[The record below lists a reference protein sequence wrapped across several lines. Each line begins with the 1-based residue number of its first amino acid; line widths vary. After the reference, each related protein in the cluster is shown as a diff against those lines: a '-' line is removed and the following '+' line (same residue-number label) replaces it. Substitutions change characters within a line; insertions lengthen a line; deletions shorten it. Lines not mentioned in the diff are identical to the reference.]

1 MRHSNRFFFHA
12 LLFLAAFLLL
22 TQLTAHDDIHKTE
35 ADNRSTRL
43 DPRIEE
49 AVENLT
55 FYSAYNNQTLTEEEL
70 HDIKTGFYLPVR
82 YGDVNITWDVSS
94 PYVGNAGLRTIELRN
109 ENGTYEIE
117 VVTINIISTPPVWK
131 GNETFVL
138 SGTFTYDDDI
148 HVYAYTGAVAPE
160 MGDGFLEG
168 AAFTF
173 IRYIS
178 LFLDGAL
185 TTLLLALSGTVLGFF
200 LGMVLVFLRLA
211 DVNVSDSSFI
221 VLMKHSGAS
230 LSKGYI
236 TVFRGTPMIVQ
247 ASFFWYGL
255 GLFGDALLCGLFV
268 VSLNTGAY
276 IAEILRGG
284 VNAVDPGQKEAAR
297 SLGMSHTQTM
307 IHVILPQG
315 IKNALPAIGNEFIIN
330 IKDTAVLSIIG
341 IYELFNQTRR
351 IAGLHYRQLEAYF
364 VVALIYLVLT
374 YSMSRFLR
382 YVEKKNGLNAK
393 ELTSSN

>member
-1 MRHSNRFFFHA
+1 MRHNNRFVFRV
-12 LLFLAAFLLL
+12 LLFSVAFLFL
-22 TQLTAHDDIHKTE
+22 TQLTTQKNIHATQHLVE
-35 ADNRSTRL
+35 DTSLNPL
-43 DPRIEE
+43 IEE
-49 AVENLT
+49 AVKNLT

-82 YGDVNITWDVSS
+82 YGDVNITWDLSS
-94 PYVGNAGLRTIELRN
+94 PYVEEAGLRTIELRN
-109 ENGTYEIE
+109 ENGTYGIE
-117 VVTINIISTPPVWK
+117 VVSIQIIAAPPVWK

-138 SGTFTYDDDI
+138 SATFTHDGDN
-148 HVYAYTGAVAPE
+148 HVHAYTGAVAPA
-160 MGDGFLEG
+160 MGNGFLEG
-168 AAFTF
+168 AAYIF

-185 TTLLLALSGTVLGFF
+185 TTLMLALSGTVSGFF

-211 DVNVSDSSFI
+211 DVNASDSPFF
-221 VLMKHSGAS
+221 VLMKRSGVS

-236 TVFRGTPMIVQ
+236 TLFRGTPMIVQ

-268 VSLNTGAY
+268 VSLNTAAY

-284 VNAVDPGQKEAAR
+284 INAVDPGQKEAAR
-297 SLGMSHTQTM
+297 SLGMSHLQTM
-307 IHVILPQG
+307 VHVVLPQG
-315 IKNALPAIGNEFIIN
+315 IRNALPAIGNEFIIN

-351 IAGLHYRQLEAYF
+351 IAGMHYRQLEAYF

-374 YSMSRFLR
+374 YSISRFLGYLER
-382 YVEKKNGLNAK
+382 KNGLNVK